1 MKEREV
7 SAGSVVVSR
16 GHAYLHVI
24 LNYSMLGMICM
35 LALIAIATY
44 LDEAMQ

>member
-7 SAGSVVVSR
+7 SAGSVVVR